1 MKREADIEKFWK
13 DAELR
18 QAKFKEIVEQIELET
33 GAKIP
38 VRELDRKKIEEN
50 VEYVKALTKKIEDRI
65 VAVTEDLFES
75 AKEREMLHVS
85 IRVGCDFHKFLLDFG
100 EKPPRHEAEYV
111 ADTIR
116 SGIDWFYSLAFHCHG
131 IRDDLVKWTFDWQ
144 ATTSFREL
152 RIACL
157 RCFDDLCRP
166 SATAGEML
174 ALLLSYI
181 HLELVFMAQTFPSN
195 VDSNLDEDQWQTNPT

>member
-1 MKREADIEKFWK
+1 MKKEVDMEKFWE

-18 QAKFKEIVEQIELET
+18 HAKLKEIAEQIAAKT
-33 GAKIP
+33 GVQIP
-38 VRELDRKKIEEN
+38 LKPFDRKKIEEN
-50 VEYVKALTKKIEDRI
+50 VEYVKALTKQIEDRI

-75 AKEREMLHVS
+75 AKERELLHIS
-85 IRVGCDFHKFLLDFG
+85 IRVSCDFYKFLLDFG
-100 EKPPRHEAEYV
+100 EKPPKDEAEYV

-131 IRDDLVKWTFDWQ
+131 IRDDLVKWRFDRQ
-144 ATTSFREL
+144 ATESFREL

-157 RCFDDLCRP
+157 RCFEDLCRS

-174 ALLLSYI
+174 ASLLAYI

-195 VDSNLDEDQWQTNPT
+195 VDSNLEEDQWQTNPV

>member
-1 MKREADIEKFWK
+1 MKKEADMEKFWE

-18 QAKFKEIVEQIELET
+18 QAKLKEIVEQIELKS
-33 GAKIP
+33 GVKIP
-38 VRELDRKKIEEN
+38 IREFDRKRIEED
-50 VEYVKALTKKIEDRI
+50 VEYVKALTKKIEGRI
-65 VAVTEDLFES
+65 LAVTEELFES

-85 IRVGCDFHKFLLDFG
+85 IRVSCDFHKFLLDFG
-100 EKPPRHEAEYV
+100 EKPPGHEAAYV

-131 IRDDLVKWTFDWQ
+131 IRDDLVKWTFDRQ
-144 ATTSFREL
+144 ATTSFHEL
-152 RIACL
+152 RVACL
-157 RCFDDLCRP
+157 RCFEDLCRP

-174 ALLLSYI
+174 ASLLSYI

>member
-1 MKREADIEKFWK
+1 MKKEVDMEKFWK

-18 QAKFKEIVEQIELET
+18 HTKLKEIAEQIAIKT
-33 GAKIP
+33 GVQIP
-38 VRELDRKKIEEN
+38 LREFDRQKIEES
-50 VEYVKALTKKIEDRI
+50 VEYVKAKTKEIEERI
-65 VAVTEDLFES
+65 IAVTEELFES
-75 AKEREMLHVS
+75 PKERELLHIS
-85 IRVGCDFHKFLLDFG
+85 IRVSCDFHKFLLDFG

-131 IRDDLVKWTFDWQ
+131 IKDELVRWRFDRR
-144 ATTSFREL
+144 ATTSFRDL

-157 RCFDDLCRP
+157 KRFDDLCQP

-174 ALLLSYI
+174 ASLLAFI

-195 VDSNLDEDQWQTNPT
+195 VDSNLEEDQWQTNPT